1 MSTGLNAAVA
11 AILLATA
18 VAAHARVKYPETRKD
33 FVVEDYHGVPVADPY
48 RWLEDD
54 NAPEVKAW
62 VEAQNAVTAAYLE
75 RLPARDALR
84 RRLTELWNYERFG
97 VPARRGGRYFY
108 SRNDGLQ
115 SQSVL
120 FVAEALDAE
129 PRVLIDPNTLAADGT
144 VSLTGTAIT
153 EDARLIAF
161 GVARSGSDW
170 QEWRVRNVD
179 TGEDLPDVIRWVKF
193 SGVSWLKDGSGF
205 FYSRFAEPP
214 PGEELKGVLRN
225 QKLYFHRLGTDQ
237 SADRLVYERPDQP
250 EWTFNGRVTED
261 GDYLVIYVSH
271 GTDPK
276 NRVYYQDLTRP
287 GSPVVK
293 LLDDFDASYNF
304 VDNDGPVFWFHTDLD
319 APRGRVIAV
328 DIRRPERA
336 QWREVIP
343 QAAETL
349 QGVGT
354 LHQMFV
360 AGYLRDAQSQFKFF
374 RLDGQ
379 FVREVALPGIGTAGG
394 FGGRRDDRD
403 TFYQFTSFTVP
414 SRVYRYDAET
424 GVSTLWRQP
433 TVAFNPDD
441 FETRQVFYTSKDGT
455 RVPMFITHKKGLKLD
470 GRNPTLLYGYG
481 GFNISLTPAFSVTWL
496 AWMELGGVFAQP
508 NLLGGGEY
516 GEEWHRAGTKLQKQN
531 VFDDFIAAA
540 EWLIANRYTRPS
552 KLAIAGGSNGGL
564 LVGAAMT
571 QRPELFGAALPAVG
585 VMDMLRFHKFTIG
598 WAWTSDYG
606 SSDNAGEFPAL
617 YAYSPYHNLRR
628 GTRYPATLVTTADHD
643 DRVVPAHSFKFA
655 ARLQEMHRGARPVLI
670 RIETKAG
677 HGAGKPTAK
686 LIEEAADRLAF
697 LVRELGVKVAE

>member
-33 FVVEDYHGVPVADPY
+33 PVVEDYHGVPVADPY

-62 VEAQNAVTAAYLE
+62 VEAQNAVTAAYLD

-115 SQSVL
+115 NQSVL

-225 QKLYFHRLGTDQ
+225 QRLYFHRLGTDQ

-336 QWREVIP
+336 QWR
-343 QAAETL
+343 
-349 QGVGT
+349 
-354 LHQMFV
+354 
-360 AGYLRDAQSQFKFF
+360 
-374 RLDGQ
+374 
-379 FVREVALPGIGTAGG
+379 
-394 FGGRRDDRD
+394 GGRPPAA
-403 TFYQFTSFTVP
+403 T
-414 SRVYRYDAET
+414 
-424 GVSTLWRQP
+424 
-433 TVAFNPDD
+433 
-441 FETRQVFYTSKDGT
+441 
-455 RVPMFITHKKGLKLD
+455 
-470 GRNPTLLYGYG
+470 
-481 GFNISLTPAFSVTWL
+481 TP
-496 AWMELGGVFAQP
+496 Q
-508 NLLGGGEY
+508 GGGARRDY
-516 GEEWHRAGTKLQKQN
+516 TKLGQ
-531 VFDDFIAAA
+531 
-540 EWLIANRYTRPS
+540 
-552 KLAIAGGSNGGL
+552 
-564 LVGAAMT
+564 M
-571 QRPELFGAALPAVG
+571 
-585 VMDMLRFHKFTIG
+585 VMRQLGNMGFQITK
-598 WAWTSDYG
+598 SDK
-606 SSDNAGEFPAL
+606 AKAK
-617 YAYSPYHNLRR
+617 
-628 GTRYPATLVTTADHD
+628 AD
-643 DRVVPAHSFKFA
+643 
-655 ARLQEMHRGARPVLI
+655 
-670 RIETKAG
+670 
-677 HGAGKPTAK
+677 
-686 LIEEAADRLAF
+686 
-697 LVRELGVKVAE
+697 